1 MIEKLFEF
9 LKDKALICIDRIT
22 LMGAAP
28 CDSFDLYDFI
38 CYALKISRRPRPL
51 WGSEKDAE
59 AIYTYAINIL
69 EKMTKECDIEIVEM
83 RDFNGVI
90 GDALIEI
97 KHKDNKYHVHLLT
110 KEEKD
115 DKNKS

>member
-1 MIEKLFEF
+1 MIEIKELLNF

-22 LMGAAP
+22 LTGAAP

-59 AIYTYAINIL
+59 AIYTYAIDIL
-69 EKMTKECDIEIVEM
+69 KKMTKECDIEIVNIMET
-83 RDFNGVI
+83 NPVI
-90 GDALIEI
+90 GDAIIHI
-97 KHKDNKYHVHLLT
+97 KHKDKRYHIHLLK
-110 KEEKD
+110 KEV
-115 DKNKS
+115 